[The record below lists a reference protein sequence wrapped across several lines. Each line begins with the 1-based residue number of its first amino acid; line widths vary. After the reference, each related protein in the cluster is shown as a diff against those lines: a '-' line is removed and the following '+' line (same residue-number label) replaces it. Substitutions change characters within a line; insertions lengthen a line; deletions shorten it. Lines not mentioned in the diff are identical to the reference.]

1 MRKSS
6 LRVDSPASGGAQ
18 PESPRTKTANAELSA
33 RAASVRVEEHA
44 VAASTFTAIEI
55 AVIVIA
61 MLASI
66 AAAHI
71 AEPFLVPIILGILL
85 SYTLRPLVSL
95 IELAH
100 VPRFPAAALVVIV
113 LVGLVSATAYAL
125 RDDVNDWVAELPV
138 AARKLRVAVADSAR
152 QAPGPMANVKDAA
165 AELDKAAA
173 EASGKPATAPP
184 PAVGVQAQF
193 QEFVTRQSSQALT
206 VLAELFVALTLA
218 LFLLAAGDT
227 FRRKVAKI
235 AGASL
240 ARRRVTVEVLNEIDG
255 QIQAYMMTL
264 LVANLLIAL
273 ATWGALSALGVANAG
288 MWGVVTGLV
297 HVIPY
302 VGTLV
307 ASSAIGAAMFLQTGN
322 LSDGLI
328 VGGVVVA
335 IATAI
340 GVGLATW
347 MQGRAANMHP
357 VAVFVG
363 VLFFGWLWGGWGLL
377 LGVPILAVL
386 KSIADRVE
394 SMQPISELLRD

>member
-1 MRKSS
+1 VRKST
-6 LRVDSPASGGAQ
+6 LRVDAPVSGAAQAASPRANA
-18 PESPRTKTANAELSA
+18 PESSA
-33 RAASVRVEEHA
+33 RVASVRVAEPA
-44 VAASTFTAIEI
+44 AAASSFTAIKI

-61 MLASI
+61 TLAAI
-66 AAAHI
+66 AAAHA
-71 AEPFLVPIILGILL
+71 AEPFLVPIVAGILL

-95 IELAH
+95 LELAH
-100 VPRFPAAALVVIV
+100 LPRFPAAALVVIV
-113 LVGLVSATAYAL
+113 LIALISATAYTL
-125 RDDVNDWVAELPV
+125 RDDVNDWVAALPV

-152 QAPGPMANVKDAA
+152 QSPGPMTHMKAAA

-184 PAVGVQAQF
+184 AVGVQAQF
-193 QEFVTRQSSQALT
+193 QEFVTRQSEQALT

-240 ARRRVTVEVLNEIDG
+240 ARRRVTVELLNEIDG

-273 ATWGALSALGVANAG
+273 ATWGALVALGVANAG
-288 MWGVVTGLV
+288 IWGVVTGLV

-302 VGTLV
+302 VGTIV
-307 ASSAIGAAMFLQTGN
+307 ASSAIGAAMFLQTGS
-322 LSDGLI
+322 LADGVI
-328 VGGVVVA
+328 VAGVVVA
-335 IATAI
+335 IASAI

-347 MQGRAANMHP
+347 MQGRAAHMHP
-357 VAVFVG
+357 VAVFIG

-386 KSIADRVE
+386 KSIADRVD
-394 SMQPISELLRD
+394 SMQPISELLRS